1 MTPNLT
7 SPSQASPS
15 SAASAKQNPGKVIQ
29 PLVPDLKRPNPAEKV
44 QQSPQ
49 VPAPPGR
56 RTESPGRT
64 EETVTRQASLASGS
78 RTGREVV
85 ASQPTAPQEPEKLE
99 LQTFE
104 TPKSS
109 LGVPS
114 RESREQQQ
122 PLAPKSFAPL
132 AATHPQASS
141 GPIGAPNAPP
151 PPNNQR
157 PEQYTTSKPTPLPQT
172 SPPPAASSKQN
183 PGAGIQQPDPKLS
196 NPAGKTQ
203 QSLQGP
209 VSTGQQTKK
218 PSLEESAAKVPIGQS
233 SGFLENW
240 DLTASPSIALRE
252 PSTLVHPAE
261 KLGLQTSQTPKPSS
275 GATSVPSRVSQEQQQ
290 PSAPKS
296 LAPLGATHAQVS
308 SGPIKTSN
316 TPQPPN
322 NQPPEQSAIPKPAPP
337 SQTSPPPAAPSKQN
351 PGAAIQQPSPAD
363 PKLSNPAGK
372 LQQSSRGPAPT
383 DQRTEKPRLDESA
396 GKVSIS
402 PSAPVSGSLEN
413 REVTSSSSIAPREP
427 FSLVRTSEKTGL
439 QTSQTPK
446 ASLEATSVPSWRP
459 QAQQQPL
466 VPESLAPPKVPHP
479 QASSGNVK
487 TPEGKITSTPGS
499 YPPVDRGSS
508 TPLPAS
514 TTPGPPPVRPSYMS
528 YGIP

>member
-29 PLVPDLKRPNPAEKV
+29 PPVPDLKRPNPAEKV

-78 RTGREVV
+78 RTGHEVV
-85 ASQPTAPQEPEKLE
+85 ASQPTAPREPEKIE

-109 LGVPS
+109 LDVPRRGS
-114 RESREQQQ
+114 LEQQQ
-122 PLAPKSFAPL
+122 PLAPKSFTPL
-132 AATHPQASS
+132 GATHPQASS
-141 GPIGAPNAPP
+141 GPIRAPNAPP

-157 PEQYTTSKPTPLPQT
+157 PEQHTTSKPTPPSQT
-172 SPPPAASSKQN
+172 SPPPAAPSKQN
-183 PGAGIQQPDPKLS
+183 PGPAIQQPSLADPKLS

-203 QSLQGP
+203 LPPQGP

-233 SGFLENW
+233 SFASGLLENW

-252 PSTLVHPAE
+252 PSTL
-261 KLGLQTSQTPKPSS
+261 KIGLQTSQIPKSSS
-275 GATSVPSRVSQEQQQ
+275 GATSVPSRVSQEQQEL
-290 PSAPKS
+290 SAPKS
-296 LAPLGATHAQVS
+296 LAPLEATHAQVP
-308 SGPIKTSN
+308 SGPIS
-316 TPQPPN
+316 TPQLPN
-322 NQPPEQSAIPKPAPP
+322 NQRPEQSAIPKPAPP

-372 LQQSSRGPAPT
+372 LQQSSQGPAPT

-413 REVTSSSSIAPREP
+413 REVTTSSSIAPREP

-446 ASLEATSVPSWRP
+446 ASLDATSVPSWRP
-459 QAQQQPL
+459 QAPQQPL

-514 TTPGPPPVRPSYMS
+514 TTPGPPPVRPSYRS